1 MTVPLAHDTSPDI
14 ERRQIERWRDM
25 SPAEKAAIITGLT
38 RAAREMAL
46 AGVRHRHP
54 DATPH
59 EVFLR
64 LGVLLLGKELARKA
78 YPEVAAL
85 DLP

>member
-1 MTVPLAHDTSPDI
+1 MTVPLAHDTSLDI

-38 RAAREMAL
+38 RATREMAL

-64 LGVLLLGKELARKA
+64 LGVLLLGEDLARKA
-78 YPEVAAL
+78 YPEVASL

>member
-54 DATPH
+54 DATPQ

-64 LGVLLLGKELARKA
+64 LGVLLLGEDLARKA
-78 YPEVAAL
+78 YPEVASL